1 MTSFYEIGGVIL
13 DGSSLENDF
22 KFGVGQRSASEHRR
36 RNQEIKNTK
45 SALKNVG
52 KTVEV
57 VTNQPKDDQAF
68 GFEEAGT
75 LVGLWVGALF
85 MIATLPVTVVD
96 GPLPIADAAW
106 LYAGT
111 KFTLK
116 AVKAGKE
123 VGRLVDTHVAGRYD
137 D

>member
-1 MTSFYEIGGVIL
+1 MTSFYEIGGLIL
-13 DGSSLENDF
+13 DGSAMENEF
-22 KFGVGQRSASEHRR
+22 KFGVGERSATEHRK
-36 RNQEIKNTK
+36 RNQEIKKTK

-75 LVGLWVGALF
+75 LVGLWVGAIF

-116 AVKAGKE
+116 AVQTGKE